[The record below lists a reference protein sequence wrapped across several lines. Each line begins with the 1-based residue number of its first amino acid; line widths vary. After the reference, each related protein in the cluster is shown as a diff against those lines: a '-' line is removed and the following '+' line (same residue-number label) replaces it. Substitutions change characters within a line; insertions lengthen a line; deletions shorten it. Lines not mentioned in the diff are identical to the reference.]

1 MKFFTPKLLIA
12 ICIVC
17 FASLRGAAQYPKYI
31 VQFTDKKNSPYRLD
45 QPLQYLSQKA
55 VQRRTRYSIAIDS
68 SDLPVNPSY
77 IQQVVA
83 QGPVNY
89 LSEAKWLN
97 QILIYCT
104 SNATINL
111 IRNLPFV
118 KSVTAIGPS
127 PQLQPLPNE
136 KFKIEK
142 ATPLTETQ
150 KVQQE
155 PLANVFNY
163 GNSYNQIHIH
173 NGEFLHNKGFAG
185 DGVTIAIIDAGF
197 YRYRTIK
204 AFDST
209 RAANRFLGERDFVA
223 FDNSVNEDDSHGE
236 YCLSTIGANV
246 PGVMVGTAP
255 HASFWLLRGENVS
268 SEYPIEEH
276 NWVAAAAFADSAGA
290 DLITSSLGYFRFD
303 DASFDHSYNDFYKNT
318 ITVSKG
324 ATYAAKKGMIVTNS
338 AGNEGGSS
346 WKYLIFPAD
355 DDSVCAVGAT
365 NTNGQIAYFSSFG
378 YPGKVKP
385 NIVSVGENTVVYTSF
400 GVSVASG
407 TSFSN
412 PNINGLI
419 ACLWQAF
426 PKFKNMTILNAVYR
440 SSDRYNSPDNR
451 YGFGIPNMRRAY
463 RILKALQNQESFG
476 NDWLFANL
484 NETSRKINVKLIG
497 RVDGTATLKLLNS
510 NGTVLSTIKLNTEEQ
525 EVYDKVFTT
534 SSFNSGKFIVQY
546 SDASVSRSIEL
557 KTAMPVA
564 DWFQALPVPFQNKLT
579 VQLQAPETGK
589 IIVRLTN
596 ANGNTIESRELN
608 VVQKNFY
615 NIEFTKAALLN
626 KGVYYIQYKGLKE
639 SKTIKAEK

>member
-12 ICIVC
+12 LCIVC
-17 FASLRGAAQYPKYI
+17 CASVRSDAQYPKYI
-31 VQFTDKKNSPYRLD
+31 VQFADKKNSPYTFD
-45 QPLQYLSQKA
+45 KPLEYLSQKA

-83 QGPVNY
+83 QGPVTY
-89 LSEAKWLN
+89 LSQAKWLN

-111 IRNLPFV
+111 IRGLPFV
-118 KSVTAIGPS
+118 KSVSTIGPS
-127 PQLQPLPNE
+127 PQLQPSPND

-142 ATPLTETQ
+142 ATPLTESV
-150 KVQQE
+150 KVQRE
-155 PLANVFNY
+155 PSTNVFNY

-173 NGEFLHNKGFAG
+173 NGEFLHNKGFTG
-185 DGVTIAIIDAGF
+185 KGVTIAIIDAGF
-197 YRYRTIK
+197 YHYRTIK

-209 RAANRFLGERDFVA
+209 RSANRFLGERDFVD

-236 YCLSTIGANV
+236 YCLSTIASNV
-246 PGVMVGTAP
+246 PGIMVGTAP
-255 HASFWLLRGENVS
+255 HAKFWLLRGENIF

-290 DLITSSLGYFRFD
+290 DLITSSLGYFQFD
-303 DASFDHSYNDFYKNT
+303 DASFNHTYNDFYKNT
-318 ITVSKG
+318 TIVSKG

-338 AGNEGGSS
+338 AGNEGASS

-365 NTNGQIAYFSSFG
+365 NSAGQIAYFSSYG

-385 NIVSVGENTVVYTSF
+385 NIVSVGDNTVVYTSF
-400 GVSVASG
+400 GVSTASG

-426 PKFKNMTILNAVYR
+426 PKFNNATILKAVYR
-440 SSDRYNSPDNR
+440 SSDRFGNPDNR
-451 YGFGIPNMRRAY
+451 YGYGIPNMQKAY
-463 RILKALQNQESFG
+463 RILKALQNHESLG
-476 NDWLFANL
+476 NDWLFATL
-484 NETSRKINVKLIG
+484 DETSHKINVKLIG
-497 RVDGTATLKLLNS
+497 RVDGAAALKLLNS
-510 NGTVLSTIKLNTEEQ
+510 SGAVLSTIKLNTEEQ
-525 EVYDKVFTT
+525 EVYDKAFTT

-557 KTAMPVA
+557 KIAAPVA
-564 DWFQALPVPFQNKLT
+564 DWLQALPVPFQNKLT
-579 VQLQAPETGK
+579 VQLRAPETGK

-596 ANGNTIESRELN
+596 ANGNTIESKELN
-608 VVQKNFY
+608 VVQGNLYQIKFS
-615 NIEFTKAALLN
+615 KSSLLN